1 MARKLTPTP
10 AIEESK
16 LNEAVLKQDTAALN
30 QLAVLEQETNDRVV
44 ALAAKLNYQGSL
56 DLASLENSA
65 RDAIRRIGM
74 SVFEL
79 GAFLLLLREGA
90 GHGSFLPILAK
101 LNLEKRA
108 AQQYMQ
114 VTHRFSNTQTSA
126 HLNAIG
132 ISKLTEML
140 VLDDEQISDL
150 LELGQTGELAL
161 DKVATMSV
169 RELRANLREAKL
181 EKEADDKMLA
191 KKNSEIDKLSRRIA
205 KATPD
210 DVLLELQ
217 KEATVLMNDALG
229 CIRGQLRQA
238 FIALKNHSDADHT
251 LFMAGLAGQVQ
262 ADLTALR
269 QEFDLPDISTAADQ
283 ALLAE
288 QAQWANT

>member
-1 MARKLTPTP
+1 MARKATP
-10 AIEESK
+10 APVIKESK
-16 LNEAVLKQDTAALN
+16 LNEAVLKEDTAALN
-30 QLAVLEQETNDRVV
+30 QLAVLEQETNQRVV
-44 ALAAKLNYQGSL
+44 ALAATLNYQGST

-79 GAFLLLLREGA
+79 GAYLLLLREGA
-90 GHGSFLPILAK
+90 GHGAFLPVLAK
-101 LNLEKRA
+101 LNLEERA
-108 AQQYMQ
+108 ARRYMQ
-114 VTHRFSNTQTSA
+114 VTRRFSNRLTSA
-126 HLNAIG
+126 DLNAIG
-132 ISKLTEML
+132 VSKLTEML
-140 VLDDEQISDL
+140 VLDDEEIGDL

-169 RELRANLREAKL
+169 RELRANLREAQL
-181 EKEADDKMLA
+181 EKAADDKMLA
-191 KKNSEIDKLSRRIA
+191 KKNAEIDKLSRRIA

-269 QEFDLPDISTAADQ
+269 QEFDLPDVSTAADQ

>member
-1 MARKLTPTP
+1 MPRKPTPTL

-16 LNEAVLKQDTAALN
+16 LNEAVLQEDTASLN
-30 QLAVLEQETNDRVV
+30 QLAVVEQQATERVV

-90 GHGSFLPILAK
+90 GYGSFLPTLAR
-101 LNLEKRA
+101 LNLEERA
-108 AQQYMQ
+108 ARQYMQ
-114 VTHRFSNTQTSA
+114 VTRRFSNRQTSA
-126 HLNAIG
+126 DLSAIG

-140 VLDDEQISDL
+140 VLDDEQMSDL

-191 KKNSEIDKLSRRIA
+191 KKNAEIDKLSRRIA

-217 KEATVLMNDALG
+217 KEATALMNDALG

-238 FIALKNHSDADHT
+238 CIALKNHGDDDHS
-251 LFMAGLAGQVQ
+251 LFMAGLLGQVQ

-269 QEFDLPDISTAADQ
+269 QEFDLPDVSTAADQ

>member
-1 MARKLTPTP
+1 MARKSTP
-10 AIEESK
+10 APTIQESK

-30 QLAVLEQETNDRVV
+30 QLAVLEIEQNQNVT
-44 ALAAKLNYQGSL
+44 ALAQKLGYMGST
-56 DLASLENSA
+56 DMGALENSA
-65 RDAIRRIGM
+65 RDAK
-74 SVFEL
+74 EYL
-79 GAFLLLLREGA
+79 GKSIYMLGSCLLLLKEGSK
-90 GHGSFLPILAK
+90 HGQFLPV
-101 LNLEKRA
+101 LNGLGIDVDTAQRYMAMTRRFANTAMSRHLEKLG
-108 AQQYMQ
+108 
-114 VTHRFSNTQTSA
+114 FSKMA
-126 HLNAIG
+126 EL
-132 ISKLTEML
+132 LP
-140 VLDDEQISDL
+140 LDDDQIDRL
-150 LELGQTGELAL
+150 VDWGQTGELAL

-169 RELRANLREAKL
+169 KELRAAVREAKAD
-181 EKEADDKMLA
+181 KEASEKLLADKNA
-191 KKNSEIDKLSRRIA
+191 KIDKLSRRIA

-238 FIALKNHSDADHT
+238 FIALKNHTDADHT

-269 QEFDLPDISTAADQ
+269 QEFHLPDISTAADQ

>member
-1 MARKLTPTP
+1 MPRKPTPTL

-16 LNEAVLKQDTAALN
+16 LNEAVLQEDTASLN
-30 QLAVLEQETNDRVV
+30 QLAVVEQQATERVV

-90 GHGSFLPILAK
+90 GYGSFLPTLAR
-101 LNLEKRA
+101 LNLEERA
-108 AQQYMQ
+108 ARQYMQ
-114 VTHRFSNTQTSA
+114 VTRRFSNRQTSA
-126 HLNAIG
+126 DLSAIG

-140 VLDDEQISDL
+140 VLDDEQMSDL

-191 KKNSEIDKLSRRIA
+191 KKNAEIDKLSRRIA

-217 KEATVLMNDALG
+217 KEATALMNDALG

-238 FIALKNHSDADHT
+238 CIALKNHGDEDHS
-251 LFMAGLAGQVQ
+251 LFMAGLLGQVQ

-269 QEFDLPDISTAADQ
+269 QEFDLPDVSTAADQ